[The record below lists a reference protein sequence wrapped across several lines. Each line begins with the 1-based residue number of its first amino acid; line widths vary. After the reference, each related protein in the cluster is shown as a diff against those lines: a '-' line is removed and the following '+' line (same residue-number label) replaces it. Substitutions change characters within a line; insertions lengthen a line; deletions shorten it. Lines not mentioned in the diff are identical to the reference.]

1 MLWSS
6 ISFPV
11 LLTLWT
17 FWMWTVW
24 CCRTV
29 LHYTN
34 RCFWYVA
41 DPRWYKLDG
50 QNNINCGCKQVTS
63 TCFFYNNHIFILTFC
78 LSGSTTISRGIQ
90 DYDLLEHSVAAVC
103 ESSRNIINRICVNLI
118 DFVFQVLD
126 LKIQWPYSNKYDRE
140 AQLKLKTK

>member
-1 MLWSS
+1 MLWCSV
-6 ISFPV
+6 SFPV

-50 QNNINCGCKQVTS
+50 QNNRNCGCKQVTS